1 MSATSYAPGVGNL
14 PFGNL
19 NTNPESS
26 NYSVDS
32 QFTPDESILI
42 QKEIRRAIFDAAPA
56 QYNALK
62 LLSMKP
68 YKDKNND
75 EFSYLEKTFGRTP
88 IESTGIVGA
97 VAPVGGASQTQVIP
111 LTAASMAHVTE
122 DLIIIYPDNSKAVI
136 TTVGGGNNITV
147 TSQTSDGLSAIAAG
161 DIFAFQST
169 IEADGQ
175 DFFSNYERLDV
186 IERYN
191 YIQFFMRAQ
200 RWARVELQKHM
211 NSGTTDYLTHDKQHK
226 MNQLRVDFFNSYFNG
241 QRGEFPLSG
250 GRVAKAMGGI
260 YPTMVNAGSASAN
273 PTVAGLQA
281 AFETIAFQTNFKA
294 EGDTRFVYGTDEILN
309 EFSKIYKQPG
319 LRYAPNDEIANL
331 KLKRIEVGTMN
342 FVLVPCELFREES
355 CFPAEWKR
363 KVLILD
369 QEAISPVKMK
379 GIPALEMGQTLNRGK
394 NGTRENFI
402 DFWAGGQL
410 SLEFNN
416 PIGSFWL
423 DIQ

>member
-1 MSATSYAPGVGNL
+1 MSSQSYVPGPGNA

-26 NYSVDS
+26 NYSNDS
-32 QFTPDESILI
+32 GFSPEESILI
-42 QKEIRRAIFDAAPA
+42 QKAVRREIFDAAPA

-62 LLSMKP
+62 LLNMKP
-68 YKDKNND
+68 FKEKPLD
-75 EFSYLEKTFGRTP
+75 EFSYLEKTFGRSP
-88 IESTGIVGA
+88 IEATAIVA
-97 VAPVGGASQTQVIP
+97 AEAPAAGVSQTQDIP
-111 LTAASMAHVTE
+111 ITAASLNHVTI
-122 DLIIIYPDNSKAVI
+122 DLIVIYPDNTKAVI
-136 TTVGGGNNITV
+136 SVVGPGNQITV
-147 TSQTSDGLSAIAAG
+147 TSQTGDGLSAVA
-161 DIFAFQST
+161 DEDVFAFQST
-169 IEADGQ
+169 IEADGM
-175 DFFSNYERLDV
+175 DSFSNYERLETV
-186 IERYN
+186 ERYN

-200 RWARVELQKHM
+200 RWAKVEMQKHI
-211 NSGTTDYLTHDKQHK
+211 NAGTTDYLLHDKQHK

-241 QRGEFPLSG
+241 QRGEFPLANG
-250 GRVAKAMGGI
+250 FVAKAMGGI
-260 YPTMVNAGSASAN
+260 YPTMQAAGSASSN
-273 PTVAGLQA
+273 PTVAGLQT
-281 AFETIAFQTNFKA
+281 AFEALAFQTNFKV
-294 EGDTRFVYGTDEILN
+294 EGGIRFIYGTDQILN

-331 KLKRIEVGTMN
+331 KLNMIELGTMK

-363 KVLILD
+363 KVLVLD

-379 GIPALEMGQTLNRGK
+379 GIPALEMGETLNRGNK
-394 NGTRENFI
+394 GTRENFT

-416 PIGSFWL
+416 PLGSFWM